1 MGLSASGAID
11 ANAIRRLAES
21 AVSDFLQPLA
31 LAAHQRHAMVQR
43 ALAME
48 DVWAALPEE
57 EAERAAADPDYAQLR
72 QPKQPAQPKP
82 EFIACHGRLGEASI
96 EARLQC
102 DAALA
107 ALRLCGEHARAAWA
121 VDRAGDGE
129 GEALERAAALAQARR
144 RAADAGT
151 HLQSALAELARATD
165 ALAAAAND
173 DSGEQRNAGGVNDM
187 GGPAPPATGGQNT
200 EAVWVADGSDDV
212 AAQRARPIDTFEAA
226 AKPSDRRK
234 RSKPLSPEEQMAAFR
249 AAQQERAMERERRA
263 AEEAAQ
269 REAAQQ
275 THQLMGELR
284 SVLQQLP
291 PRPSP
296 R

>member
-1 MGLSASGAID
+1 
-11 ANAIRRLAES
+11 
-21 AVSDFLQPLA
+21 
-31 LAAHQRHAMVQR
+31 
-43 ALAME
+43 ME

-82 EFIACHGRLGEASI
+82 EFVACYGRLGEASI

-121 VDRAGDGE
+121 VDRPGDGE
-129 GEALERAAALAQARR
+129 GEAVERGAALAQARR

-151 HLQSALAELARATD
+151 HLQSALAELTRASD
-165 ALAAAAND
+165 ALAAAD
-173 DSGEQRNAGGVNDM
+173 CPEHDGRGEQGSARNVNDE
-187 GGPAPPATGGQNT
+187 GGPAAPATGEQAT
-200 EAVWVADGSDDV
+200 EAVWIADGSDDV

-226 AKPSDRRK
+226 ADPGDRRK

-249 AAQQERAMERERRA
+249 AAQQERARERERRA
-263 AEEAAQ
+263 AEEATQ

-291 PRPSP
+291 PRPSQ